1 MVPDNPYT
9 FKILRQMVLNAH
21 FAYLKTETL
30 LLSTNFIFLIC
41 LAKVLIFNLN
51 TSMPHKNQ
59 SHQKMLH
66 LRKTIQTIMN

>member
-1 MVPDNPYT
+1 
-9 FKILRQMVLNAH
+9 MVLNAH

-30 LLSTNFIFLIC
+30 LLSANFIFLIC

-51 TSMPHKNQ
+51 TNMPHKNQ

-66 LRKTIQTIMN
+66 LSKTIQTIMN